1 MFLLIFNNPMLIL
14 LEMLFVPSNVKVV
27 AIPLFELY
35 DNSVKY
41 GPQLASIPNVLSQ
54 YTFEYE

>member
-1 MFLLIFNNPMLIL
+1 MLIL